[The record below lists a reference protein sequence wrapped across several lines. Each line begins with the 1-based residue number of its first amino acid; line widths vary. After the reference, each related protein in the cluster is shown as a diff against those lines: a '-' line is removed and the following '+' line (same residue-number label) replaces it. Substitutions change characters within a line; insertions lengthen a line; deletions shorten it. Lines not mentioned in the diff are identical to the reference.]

1 MYLQKLFYILAIFT
15 IFLSCK
21 DNNSDE
27 SSKANEQTSDMVVEK
42 PKTVAIAENTPL
54 YVWVE
59 KLRFRSGPS
68 TDTEVVGNLVEGDQL
83 LFLNDRTDF
92 TQKIN
97 LRGNLFNEPWLKVK
111 SANGDTG
118 WVYGAGV
125 RVYNNKAAS
134 DTDQFS
140 KLYVAVKNLRLRAEP
155 DTKKEI
161 LADLVEGDSVT
172 FLNNKTDFTNKIS
185 LRGTYW
191 DEPWLEVKTSKG
203 VTGWVYGGGIT
214 PYRPYIAAGPSPYD
228 KCYELKKS
236 GRTTAFDDCIAV
248 AIQRQIRKDKDIVSK
263 DGNDLILN
271 LKSGETKTFTNKA
284 ETNLRF
290 DYLYY
295 LGSMNAFVV
304 REKSDRGARVLLVN
318 DKNGAIFPIWG
329 LPKPSPDGRK
339 MIVTKSDSG
348 MANGVQIITRANNTF
363 NAVFQKLTPGMEPYD
378 PKWTDIKNVQVLL
391 QPTKENTEARST
403 YLLLME
409 NGDREW
415 IELGAN

>member
-21 DNNSDE
+21 DNNSAE
-27 SSKANEQTSDMVVEK
+27 SPKANEQTSDMVVET
-42 PKTVAIAENTPL
+42 PKRIAVTDNTPL

-68 TDTEVVGNLVEGDQL
+68 TDTEVLGNLVEGDQL
-83 LFLNDRTDF
+83 TFLNDRTDF

-97 LRGNLFNEPWLKVK
+97 LRGNLFNEPWLKAK
-111 SANGDTG
+111 ASDGTIG

-125 RVYNNKAAS
+125 RVYNNKG
-134 DTDQFS
+134 TENVDQYS
-140 KLYVAVKNLRLRAEP
+140 KLYVAVKNLRLRSEP

-161 LADLVEGDSVT
+161 LADLVEGDSLT
-172 FLNNKTDFTNKIS
+172 FMNTKSDFTQKIS

-203 VTGWVYGGGIT
+203 IVGWVYGGGVT

-248 AIQRQIRKDKDIVSK
+248 AIQRQIRKDKDFVTK

-271 LKSGETKTFTNKA
+271 LKSGKTKTLTNKA
-284 ETNLRF
+284 DENLRF
-290 DYLYY
+290 DYLYH
-295 LGSMNAFVV
+295 LGAMNAFVV
-304 REKSDRGARVLLVN
+304 REKSARGNRVFLIN
-318 DKNGAIFPIWG
+318 DKSGDIFPIWG
-329 LPKPSPDGRK
+329 LPKPSPDSKK
-339 MIVTKSDSG
+339 MIITKSDSG
-348 MANGVQIITRANNTF
+348 IANGVQIVTRASDKFTT
-363 NAVFQKLTPGMEPYD
+363 VFTKLTPGMEPYD
-378 PKWTDIKNVQVLL
+378 AKWTDIKNVQILL
-391 QPTKENTEARST
+391 QPTKENTEAKST
-403 YLLLME
+403 YLLLMQ
-409 NGDREW
+409 NSDGQW
-415 IELGAN
+415 IELGSN

>member
-21 DNNSDE
+21 DNNSAE
-27 SSKANEQTSDMVVEK
+27 SSKTNEQTSELVVET
-42 PKTVAIAENTPL
+42 PKAITIANNTPL

-68 TDTEVVGNLVEGDQL
+68 TDTEVLGNLVEGDQL
-83 LFLNDRTDF
+83 AFLNDRTDF

-111 SANGDTG
+111 SANGDIG

-125 RVYNNKAAS
+125 RVYNNKGTAS
-134 DTDQFS
+134 ADQHS

-161 LADLVEGDSVT
+161 LADLVEGDSLT
-172 FLNNKTDFTNKIS
+172 FLNNKTEFTQKIS
-185 LRGTYW
+185 LRDTYW

-203 VTGWVYGGGIT
+203 IKGWVYGGGVT

-248 AIQRQIRKDKDIVSK
+248 AIQRQIRKDKDFVSK

-271 LKSGETKTFTNKA
+271 LKSGETKVFTNKA
-284 ETNLRF
+284 DTKLRF
-290 DYLYY
+290 DYLYH

-304 REKSDRGARVLLVN
+304 REKSDRGNRVLLVN
-318 DKNGAIFPIWG
+318 DKSGDVFPIWG
-329 LPKPSPDGRK
+329 LPKPSPDGKK
-339 MIVTKSDSG
+339 MVVTKSDSG
-348 MANGVQIITRANNTF
+348 IANGVQIITRVNNTF
-363 NAVFQKLTPGMEPYD
+363 NVSFTKITPGMEPYE
-378 PKWTDIKNVQVLL
+378 PKWTDIKNVQILL
-391 QPTKENTEARST
+391 QPTAENMEARST
-403 YLLLME
+403 YLLLMQ
-409 NGDREW
+409 NGDGEW
-415 IELGAN
+415 IELGGN